1 MSSNPIIEN
10 PKEETKLLGNK
21 TKPENEIQTKD
32 EKTNICHVCEK
43 EKSSYLECFKC
54 HLFFCY
60 NCISNLLPKEK
71 YENLVSDES
80 QKLKWVCFVCQKNC
94 PCKNCSTQND
104 DSCLLC
110 NEKNNLINYNEII
123 KKLPYTQ
130 EEKNLFKNKDKNLKI
145 ILEHEGNILICSNC
159 IQKNNILSQFLGG
172 KPLSLIFETK
182 EEKNQNTNENNE
194 KKTKENIFNVL
205 DKQIGN
211 NTINSKP
218 ISFPQNENNINN
230 VNNINSNNQNSNNI
244 NNNINNINE
253 NTTPKDFQQVFTEE
267 NQKNFIPGINNN
279 LENQIPPFYMN
290 IPRNSTMNNNNNNTK
305 ELTATFAKIAESLQN
320 FNVHN
325 LQNNLNVLSNINQLT
340 GIISAMLNDSNKKG
354 EEKKDDNSN
363 SSNSMISYMM
373 TIIED
378 LKKQINVIQYY
389 TQLQKYFIGYI
400 MKYLELFMEQ
410 ISNQNFLNE
419 QKGTFFPN
427 QIPNLF
433 QMPISNI
440 NNMNPPIM
448 NIIKQMQIPINTTM
462 IPGLNIPPNIPSLN
476 LNQNNNDDKKDQN
489 KNNSF
494 NLMYQQPNQNSGIP
508 LKINGLNPMINN
520 ISIPNIHEQN
530 MFEQIKNSQNSKINT
545 QFIPN
550 QTNNNP
556 NLNSQIPNIQN
567 PLFPPQ
573 FNLNN
578 QPINPQSLFFNTQN
592 NTNNDNINNINNMTS
607 NINNLGNIPNLN
619 NSNQGRDIP
628 FNPSMNYQGN
638 PLFYQIFMNNQN
650 PIDLNEKGDINN
662 PQIKKDN

>member
-1 MSSNPIIEN
+1 
-10 PKEETKLLGNK
+10 
-21 TKPENEIQTKD
+21 
-32 EKTNICHVCEK
+32 
-43 EKSSYLECFKC
+43 
-54 HLFFCY
+54 
-60 NCISNLLPKEK
+60 
-71 YENLVSDES
+71 
-80 QKLKWVCFVCQKNC
+80 
-94 PCKNCSTQND
+94 
-104 DSCLLC
+104 
-110 NEKNNLINYNEII
+110 
-123 KKLPYTQ
+123 
-130 EEKNLFKNKDKNLKI
+130 
-145 ILEHEGNILICSNC
+145 
-159 IQKNNILSQFLGG
+159 
-172 KPLSLIFETK
+172 
-182 EEKNQNTNENNE
+182 
-194 KKTKENIFNVL
+194 
-205 DKQIGN
+205 
-211 NTINSKP
+211 
-218 ISFPQNENNINN
+218 
-230 VNNINSNNQNSNNI
+230 
-244 NNNINNINE
+244 
-253 NTTPKDFQQVFTEE
+253 
-267 NQKNFIPGINNN
+267 
-279 LENQIPPFYMN
+279 MN
-290 IPRNSTMNNNNNNTK
+290 IPRNSTMNNNNNTK

-354 EEKKDDNSN
+354 EEKKDENSN
-363 SSNSMISYMM
+363 SSNSMISYML
-373 TIIED
+373 TIIDD

-592 NTNNDNINNINNMTS
+592 NTNNDNINNINNINNMTS

>member
-1 MSSNPIIEN
+1 MILVYYVM
-10 PKEETKLLGNK
+10 KKK
-21 TKPENEIQTKD
+21 
-32 EKTNICHVCEK
+32 
-43 EKSSYLECFKC
+43 
-54 HLFFCY
+54 
-60 NCISNLLPKEK
+60 NL
-71 YENLVSDES
+71 
-80 QKLKWVCFVCQKNC
+80 
-94 PCKNCSTQND
+94 ND
-104 DSCLLC
+104 Y
-110 NEKNNLINYNEII
+110 NEKI

-130 EEKNLFKNKDKNLKI
+130 EEINIFKNKDKNLKI

-290 IPRNSTMNNNNNNTK
+290 IPRNSTMNNNNNTK

-354 EEKKDDNSN
+354 EEKKDENSN
-363 SSNSMISYMM
+363 SSNSMISYML
-373 TIIED
+373 TIIDD